1 MKFTEALTYA
11 TAFVTAV
18 WMIVAIVVVVI
29 FLYDVHVVL
38 GLAFTSLILILVV
51 GAIIYVLENE
61 EDY

>member
-18 WMIVAIVVVVI
+18 WMIVAIVVVLVI
-29 FLYDVHVVL
+29 LYDVHVVL